1 MLGDESKIRNARSE
15 ISRSRLTAKDNI
27 DASENQFKLAL
38 GELSD
43 FTGEEGTIE
52 SHDLRNVGNR
62 ILWKPRGSRGK
73 QDVTWSVCPA
83 EITGH
88 RDADDGPD
96 PASVEGVALDHD
108 YGSPKAGSGT
118 AWCRQVRPVDVAL
131 GNYHSTRLRV
141 RLAAAERAGSGRE
154 STSPH
159 TRFIASVTASGSWRA
174 RYSATASAYSR
185 LRDFLWRRDR
195 RSASV
200 YSLSGME
207 IAVFI
212 PKV

>member
-1 MLGDESKIRNARSE
+1 MKTDRSKICNPKAK
-15 ISRSRLTAKDNI
+15 ISALSLTAKNDI
-27 DASENQFKLAL
+27 DAANDQFELVL
-38 GELSD
+38 GELPD
-43 FTGEEGTIE
+43 LTGEQGAIE
-52 SHDLRNVGNR
+52 SHDLRNVSHG
-62 ILWKPRGSRGK
+62 ILWQPRGSRGK